1 MINLKININENE
13 LRAAKELAIRLKTQD
28 NRATA
33 LPIMFLLQDVE
44 ERRAF
49 DSGEFV
55 LFPDDCGEEWR
66 GEDEDDIISQILAS
80 RREDIE
86 ECEIDNYDKAV
97 DDLLNEIKEEVK
109 GNCYEMNHEFI
120 TKRIFLTEEAAN
132 NHLKA
137 NSHHYSDKARI
148 YVDHFWRDPEM
159 ELVYK
164 ILTSFMYADIDPIP
178 EPISKVEDILLGF
191 NAKEL
196 NNNEK

>member
-1 MINLKININENE
+1 MINLKLTENE
-13 LRAAKELAIRLKTQD
+13 LKAAKALAIRLKTQD
-28 NRATA
+28 NRGTA
-33 LPIMFLLQDVE
+33 LPICFLLQDVE
-44 ERRAF
+44 EKRAF

-66 GEDEDDIISQILAS
+66 GKDEDDIIHQILAS

-86 ECEIDNYDKAV
+86 ECEIDDYDKAV
-97 DDLLNEIKEEVK
+97 DDLSDEIKEEVK

-164 ILTSFMYADIDPIP
+164 ILTSFMYADIDQIP
-178 EPISKVEDILLGF
+178 EPNVEDTGGIQCKGI
-191 NAKEL
+191 K
-196 NNNEK
+196 